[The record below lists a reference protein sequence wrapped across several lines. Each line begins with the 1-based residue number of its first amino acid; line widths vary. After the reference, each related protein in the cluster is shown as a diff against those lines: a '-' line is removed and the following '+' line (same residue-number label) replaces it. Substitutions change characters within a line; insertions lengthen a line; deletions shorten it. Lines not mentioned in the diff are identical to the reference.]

1 MYTIYRKRRENLKNY
16 NLQKKKRKFK
26 ELQFLQ
32 AWQGFY
38 ARQEVLKISEHLVS
52 QTNSA
57 KRPLTILQKSTKK
70 KVTVRLKNEVEYKGK
85 MDNVDS
91 YMNLI
96 MTDAEELHDGKTIAN
111 YGRVIVRGNNVLFI
125 KLENEL

>member
-1 MYTIYRKRRENLKNY
+1 MLT
-16 NLQKKKRKFK
+16 
-26 ELQFLQ
+26 
-32 AWQGFY
+32 
-38 ARQEVLKISEHLVS
+38 SEESLS
-52 QTNSA
+52 QSSA
-57 KRPLTILQKSTKK
+57 KRPLTTLQKSTKK

-96 MTDAEELHDGKTIAN
+96 MTDAEEIQGDKVIAN

-125 KLENEL
+125 RLENEL

>member
-1 MYTIYRKRRENLKNY
+1 MSQTSVKKPLTT
-16 NLQKKKRKFK
+16 LQK
-26 ELQFLQ
+26 
-32 AWQGFY
+32 
-38 ARQEVLKISEHLVS
+38 
-52 QTNSA
+52 N
-57 KRPLTILQKSTKK
+57 TKK

-96 MTDAEELHDGKTIAN
+96 MTDAEELHDGKISAN

-125 KLENEL
+125 KLESEL

>member
-1 MYTIYRKRRENLKNY
+1 MLT
-16 NLQKKKRKFK
+16 
-26 ELQFLQ
+26 
-32 AWQGFY
+32 
-38 ARQEVLKISEHLVS
+38 SEKSVS
-52 QTNSA
+52 QSGA
-57 KRPLTILQKSTKK
+57 KRPLTTLQKSTKK

-96 MTDAEELHDGKTIAN
+96 MTDAEEIHDDKVIAN

-125 KLENEL
+125 RLENEL

>member
-1 MYTIYRKRRENLKNY
+1 MQRGKAFIQDNNDAKL
-16 NLQKKKRKFK
+16 
-26 ELQFLQ
+26 
-32 AWQGFY
+32 
-38 ARQEVLKISEHLVS
+38 SEWLLS
-52 QTNSA
+52 QSSA

-96 MTDAEELHDGKTIAN
+96 MTDAEEIKGDKVIAN

-125 KLENEL
+125 KIENEL

>member
-1 MYTIYRKRRENLKNY
+1 
-16 NLQKKKRKFK
+16 
-26 ELQFLQ
+26 
-32 AWQGFY
+32 
-38 ARQEVLKISEHLVS
+38 VS
-52 QTNSA
+52 QSSA
-57 KRPLTILQKSTKK
+57 KRPLTMLQKSTKK

-96 MTDAEELHDGKTIAN
+96 MTDAEELQADKVIAN

-125 KLENEL
+125 KIENEL

>member
-1 MYTIYRKRRENLKNY
+1 M
-16 NLQKKKRKFK
+16 
-26 ELQFLQ
+26 
-32 AWQGFY
+32 
-38 ARQEVLKISEHLVS
+38 S
-52 QTNSA
+52 QSTA
-57 KRPLTILQKSTKK
+57 KRPLTMLQKSTKK
-70 KVTVRLKNEVEYKGK
+70 KVVVRLKNEVEYKGK

-96 MTDAEELHDGKTIAN
+96 MTDAEEVHDDKVIAN